1 MPNQNVS
8 RLLAARGV
16 IAQKVHG
23 LLAKRTGGN
32 FGKDRD
38 TKADG
43 HSRAKSA
50 GGGNRVK
57 AIEGGRD
64 GRDPGAGMLTLR
76 RFCSQPF

>member
-1 MPNQNVS
+1 MPFFSITGDSMPSAAMNQVADPVMPNQNVS

-32 FGKDRD
+32 IGEDRD

-43 HSRAKSA
+43 RGGKTVWRPSRE
-50 GGGNRVK
+50 
-57 AIEGGRD
+57 EGT
-64 GRDPGAGMLTLR
+64 A
-76 RFCSQPF
+76 